1 MLLLASRLPN
11 SLYDGEDL
19 RVHHFAKHLAENNE
33 VHFLGFGDSCAA
45 NETTS
50 FFKTVQ
56 LVSDNHDMKAAERRS
71 LTRCLSPAKLYP
83 YNSRMQSALSN
94 MLGKTKFDVLWIPS
108 WRMAPYSEG
117 MEDLP
122 VVMDVMDDG
131 VLELARELKGARLGV
146 NFTRKCKRL
155 LVTWMF
161 EKKYF
166 SRASLCSFV
175 TARDAD
181 MFRRICPRT
190 KIAVIPNGVD
200 THFYQPLGEVEEFPS
215 LAFEGNMG
223 FPPNV
228 DAVCY
233 FCRAIFPK
241 ILKSIPAVKLFLV
254 GKDPAPQVRALQNCS
269 VTVTGYVDDVRYYLD
284 RATVFVCPM
293 RKGAGI
299 KNKMLQAWAMA
310 KPVVATSLA
319 VSGLQAIHMKNVL
332 VANNPCG
339 FSKAVLSLLDGSIDR
354 KSLGFQA
361 RRTAIDHYSWKAQ
374 VKLFESE
381 LLSL

>member
-1 MLLLASRLPN
+1 MPN
-11 SLYDGEDL
+11 SLDDGEDL
-19 RVHHFAKHLAENNE
+19 RVHHFAKYLAENNE
-33 VHFLGFGDSCAA
+33 VHFLGFGDYFAA

-56 LVSDNHDMKAAERRS
+56 VVSDNHGMKAAESRS
-71 LTRCLSPAKLYP
+71 LKRCLSPAELYP
-83 YNSRMQSALSN
+83 YNPRMQSTLSN
-94 MLGKTKFDVLWIPS
+94 MLGKAKFDVLWVPS

-117 MEDLP
+117 IKDLP
-122 VVMDVMDDG
+122 VAMDVMDDG
-131 VLELARELKGARLGV
+131 VLEVIRELKAGRPGV
-146 NFTRKCKRL
+146 DFIRKCKRL
-155 LVTWMF
+155 LVTWSF

-166 SRASLCSFV
+166 SRASVCSFV

-181 MFRRICPRT
+181 MFRRICPSA
-190 KIAVIPNGVD
+190 KITVIPNGVD
-200 THFYQPLGEVEEFPS
+200 ADFYQPLGEKEDFPS
-215 LAFEGNMG
+215 LVFEGNMG

-228 DAVCY
+228 DAACY

-241 ILKSIPAVKLFLV
+241 ILKRVPAAKLFLV
-254 GKDPAPQVRALQNCS
+254 GKNPAPQVRALQSSS

-319 VSGLQAIHMKNVL
+319 VAGLQAVHMKNVL
-332 VANNPCG
+332 VADNPYW
-339 FSKAVLSLLDGSIDR
+339 FSKAVLNLLNDSINR
-354 KSLGFQA
+354 KNLGAQA

>member
-1 MLLLASRLPN
+1 MPN

-19 RVHHFAKHLAENNE
+19 RVYHFAKYLAENNE
-33 VHFLGFGDSCAA
+33 VHFLGFGDNRAA
-45 NETTS
+45 NETTL

-56 LVSDNHDMKAAERRS
+56 VVSDNHGTKTAERRS
-71 LTRCLSPAKLYP
+71 LTRCLAPADLYP

-94 MLGKTKFDVLWIPS
+94 MLGKAKFDVLWVPS

-117 MEDLP
+117 IKDLP
-122 VVMDVMDDG
+122 VAMDVMDDG
-131 VLELARELKGARLGV
+131 VLELVRELKGARLGV
-146 NFTRKCKRL
+146 DFIRKCKRL
-155 LVTWMF
+155 LVTWSF

-166 SRASLCSFV
+166 SRASVCSFV

-181 MFRRICPRT
+181 MFRRICPST
-190 KIAVIPNGVD
+190 KITVIPNGVD
-200 THFYQPLGEVEEFPS
+200 AEFYQPLGEMEEFPS
-215 LAFEGNMG
+215 LIFEGNMG

-228 DAVCY
+228 DAACY

-241 ILKSIPAVKLFLV
+241 ILKRVPAAKLFLV
-254 GKDPAPQVRALQNCS
+254 GKDPAPQVRALQSHS

-284 RATVFVCPM
+284 RATVFICPM

-319 VSGLQAIHMKNVL
+319 VAGLEAIHMRNVL
-332 VANNPCG
+332 IADNPYG

-354 KSLGFQA
+354 KSLGVQA
-361 RRTAIDHYSWKAQ
+361 RRTAVDHYSWKAQ